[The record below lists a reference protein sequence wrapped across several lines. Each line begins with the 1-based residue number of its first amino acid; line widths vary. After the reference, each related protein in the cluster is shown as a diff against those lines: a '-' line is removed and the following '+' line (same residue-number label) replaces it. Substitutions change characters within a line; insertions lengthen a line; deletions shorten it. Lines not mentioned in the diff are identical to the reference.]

1 MKLIEKIDNY
11 INEKKLPE
19 DGEVGI
25 LINPSK
31 NDGDDGKYT
40 VVLRPDKKGG
50 ARTKKSIEISKH
62 KTLDDAEKAKD
73 KFIKTGNYVG
83 SK

>member
-1 MKLIEKIDNY
+1 MNLIEKIDNY
-11 INEKKLPE
+11 INEKKLPD

-25 LINPSK
+25 VIDPSK

-40 VVLRPDKKGG
+40 VVLRPDKKG
-50 ARTKKSIEISKH
+50 RIKTKKTIIISKH

-73 KFIKTGNYVG
+73 KFIKTGNYKD